1 MAANTYTSIDLFTKA
16 LYDKRSISIPEF
28 LRYYEELLMERADER
43 SILHANRLAQYRLE
57 ITNRK
62 YLTELKKDF
71 NSLYLLISKEFSGL
85 NFLIEGRIK
94 SVVSTDRKIVKNLN
108 ENKSLDLLR
117 DTIAFRVLIFGNYS
131 ATELVDYCYNIMN
144 AIIKYGN
151 SSYILC
157 EADDVKNVMEE
168 NDDSSG
174 LIIPK
179 KSKILIQYQ
188 FGVKD
193 YLLTPKKNGYQSLHA
208 VFRRQKGGECF
219 EIQVRTFDMHV
230 FAENGE
236 AAHQD
241 YKKKK
246 YKTPYNF
253 DRDKIHIPGYG
264 ITPDGTIFDFVG
276 LEKGLQII
284 KQQKIF

>member
-1 MAANTYTSIDLFTKA
+1 MANTYTSIDLFTKA
-16 LYDKRSISIPEF
+16 LYDKRSTSIPDF
-28 LRYYEELLMERADER
+28 LRLYEELLIERADEK
-43 SILHANRLAQYRLE
+43 SVLHANRLAQYRLE
-57 ITNRK
+57 ISNRK

-71 NSLYLLISKEFSGL
+71 NSLYLLISKEFPQL

-94 SVVSTDRKIVKNLN
+94 SVVSTDRKIVKSLN

-117 DTIAFRVLIFGNYS
+117 DTIAFRTLIFGNYS
-131 ATELVDYCYNIMN
+131 ANELVDLCYSIMN
-144 AIIKYGN
+144 SIIKYGN
-151 SSYILC
+151 SNYILC
-157 EADDVKNVMEE
+157 EADDVKNVM
-168 NDDSSG
+168 DVDADSSG
-174 LIIPK
+174 LTIPK
-179 KSKILIQYQ
+179 KSKIYLPYQ

-193 YLLTPKKNGYQSLHA
+193 YILTPKKNGYQSLHA

-236 AAHQD
+236 AAHST
-241 YKKKK
+241 YKSKK
-246 YKTPYNF
+246 YKTPYTF
-253 DRDKIHIPGYG
+253 EREKIHIPGYG
-264 ITPDGTIFDFVG
+264 ITPDGTIFDFIG